1 MRMCNW
7 RNNSSQFEAERNAG
21 EAREG
26 LLQLESEQVR
36 ARLAE
41 IDELLRNTRQQLDL
55 ARDRRGELSATAAKL
70 QSDLQH
76 LADTCL
82 NELGIERAVL
92 MADTT
97 EATAIPLLAG
107 EELAA
112 EDQAHREM
120 RARLDAMGP
129 ST

>member
-1 MRMCNW
+1 MESATAETAQRQSENV
-7 RNNSSQFEAERNAG
+7 QLAAQLLEFEAERNAG

-36 ARLAE
+36 ARLVE
-41 IDELLRNTRQQLDL
+41 IDELLKNTRQQLDL

-82 NELGIERAVL
+82 NELGVERPVL
-92 MADTT
+92 MADST
-97 EATAIPLLAG
+97 IPLITSD
-107 EELAA
+107 ELAA
-112 EDQAHREM
+112 EDQAHR
-120 RARLDAMGP
+120 
-129 ST
+129 

>member
-1 MRMCNW
+1 MESASAEIAQRQNE
-7 RNNSSQFEAERNAG
+7 NVQLAEQFLQFEAERNAG

-36 ARLAE
+36 ARLTE
-41 IDELLRNTRQQLDL
+41 IDELLRSTRQQLDL

-82 NELGIERAVL
+82 NELGIER
-92 MADTT
+92 
-97 EATAIPLLAG
+97 
-107 EELAA
+107 
-112 EDQAHREM
+112 
-120 RARLDAMGP
+120 P
-129 ST
+129 S

>member
-1 MRMCNW
+1 MRTFNW
-7 RNNSSQFEAERNAG
+7 PTQLLEFEAERNAG

-36 ARLAE
+36 TRLVE
-41 IDELLRNTRQQLDL
+41 IDELLRSTRQQLDA

-82 NELGIERAVL
+82 NELGMERSVL

-97 EATAIPLLAG
+97 IAAG
-107 EELAA
+107 
-112 EDQAHREM
+112 HRRM
-120 RARLDAMGP
+120 SWQSKTRPIAKCAPASTPWDP